1 MERLNCAPCA
11 HFPRFARDGSATM
24 RWCALASMWST
35 SQADCCT
42 CAIALGS
49 RWWAVEDRSND
60 VAANNVLV
68 VQVRAVR
75 AISRSLPVPAARAL

>member
-1 MERLNCAPCA
+1 MRACSAI
-11 HFPRFARDGSATM
+11 ARDGSATM
-24 RWCALASMWST
+24 RAAATAQVWSR
-35 SQADCCT
+35 SHAACCT
-42 CAIALGS
+42 CAIYRGS

-60 VAANNVLV
+60 DAADIVLV

>member
-1 MERLNCAPCA
+1 MK
-11 HFPRFARDGSATM
+11 HI
-24 RWCALASMWST
+24 T
-35 SQADCCT
+35 SGLLQVRYCS
-42 CAIALGS
+42 GS

-75 AISRSLPVPAARAL
+75 TISRSLPVPAARALSMIRKSVQRFSDKIMLN